1 MAGARKLTGKPL
13 PIQVEEELT
22 QAGLSREAMDGI
34 ISASRI
40 DSLPDLQQLLGAD
53 SEAFVELQTLFSL
66 AEGYGI
72 AQYLQL
78 DTSCVRGLAY
88 YTGDF
93 PLPHSVSQTAD
104 CKDSFT
110 ALRRSSAWCK
120 GSMYINLKC
129 ASAASG
135 ASHSY

>member
-1 MAGARKLTGKPL
+1 MIAMKGIITLRQGGHMSQGYLSCCLVLASLVGGSAAVWPERTLTSTPHFS
-13 PIQVEEELT
+13 QVEEELT

-34 ISASRI
+34 ISATRI
-40 DSLPDLQQLLGAD
+40 NSLPDLQQLLGTD

-88 YTGDF
+88 YTGEALILCSRS
-93 PLPHSVSQTAD
+93 PSD
-104 CKDSFT
+104 C
-110 ALRRSSAWCK
+110 
-120 GSMYINLKC
+120 
-129 ASAASG
+129 
-135 ASHSY
+135 

>member
-1 MAGARKLTGKPL
+1 MRRARSLTCKHL

-34 ISASRI
+34 ISATRI

-53 SEAFVELQTLFSL
+53 SEAFMELQTLFSL

-88 YTGDF
+88 YTGMCHL
-93 PLPHSVSQTAD
+93 PL
-104 CKDSFT
+104 
-110 ALRRSSAWCK
+110 L
-120 GSMYINLKC
+120 
-129 ASAASG
+129 
-135 ASHSY
+135 

>member
-1 MAGARKLTGKPL
+1 MRRARTLTCKPL
-13 PIQVEEELT
+13 PSQVEEELT

-34 ISASRI
+34 IGATRI

-93 PLPHSVSQTAD
+93 PPPHSLSQTAD
-104 CKDSFT
+104 SKKSFM
-110 ALRRSSAWCK
+110 ALERDSAWCK
-120 GSMYINLKC
+120 ASM
-129 ASAASG
+129 
-135 ASHSY
+135 

>member
-34 ISASRI
+34 ISATRI
-40 DSLPDLQQLLGAD
+40 GSLPDLQQLLGAD

-88 YTGDF
+88 YTGAF
-93 PLPHSVSQTAD
+93 PLPHNISQTAD
-104 CKDSFT
+104 SKEPYM